1 MGSDRTIFN
10 RLRNKSVKELLSR
23 SRQEAAKLSGRAFGL
38 ATGEMSDRAFLRRFD
53 CGFDSHSAEVAALR
67 FIERIRDTIA
77 SDSASYNFF
86 PSLQQR
92 ISLVNRV
99 KRDFPGQERLLLNR
113 ADRALDGWFDLLG
126 LTNLSFGTPPDWLL
140 EPVSGIRS
148 TLDHWSA
155 IDYLDP
161 RLAGDKKI
169 TWELNRHQHFVTLGQ
184 AYWLTADEK
193 YAEGF
198 VDQATSW
205 MDANPPNLGINWA
218 SSLELAFR
226 SISWLWALHLFAE
239 SPRLTPSFVLRLLKH
254 LIAQGT
260 HIHSYLSSYFSPNT
274 HLTGEA
280 LGLLYVG
287 LTLPEI
293 RSSKKWREEGLKIL
307 LEQFPRHVSND
318 GVYFE
323 QSTYYHRYT
332 ADFYIHLLI
341 LARAGNIELP
351 NEMTERLAKM
361 ITHLVCIMRPD
372 GSSPLIG
379 DDDGGRLCILG
390 PRDSDDFRDT
400 IATAAALYGR
410 ADWKHAAGNNSFETL
425 WLLGTDGVD
434 RYVELPDVVPLEN
447 STIFPFGGQVVFR
460 DGRSRDATYALMDC
474 GPHGSL
480 SFGHSHADAL
490 SIEFAALG
498 RSWIVDPG
506 TFTYTGDGE
515 SRNWFRSTGAHNTIT
530 VDDQSQSIVG
540 GPFSWKT
547 VARSRLEDFI
557 IADFDFACGSH
568 NGYERLPDPVLHTRT
583 LIGPKRDASVDSAE
597 ALQSY
602 LIVRDSLVASQTHKY
617 SLRYHLSPGCSAFA
631 LDNQV
636 RVTEP
641 GGRRLAIAVFGSAKI
656 NAQIQ
661 ESWVSRAYG
670 HRERSQ
676 VAVFELEASGAQ
688 EFVTFLVPSY
698 EGQAVSIES
707 RSTGVESRA
716 FQVSSFETTDCV
728 LIGSATRPKNGGFI
742 TADGSVAWGRF
753 VGSDFQRGFLVGGS
767 SFETDDGF
775 GFRSESAV
783 RYCSLRC
790 LDGGLAIEIDG
801 DRFELNGGEL
811 AQHFS
816 CKATSFEVF
825 RPDPTSCEQKNGWD
839 FRRTTGVTG

>member
-1 MGSDRTIFN
+1 MGSDRTILG
-10 RLRNKSVKELLSR
+10 RLRQKSAKELFSR
-23 SRQEAAKLSGRAFGL
+23 GRQELSKFSDRVFGIS
-38 ATGEMSDRAFLRRFD
+38 TGEMTDRAFLKSFD
-53 CGFDSHSAEVAALR
+53 CGFDSRSAELAALR
-67 FIERIRDTIA
+67 FVERVRDSLA
-77 SDSASYNFF
+77 ADSPSFNFF

-92 ISLVNRV
+92 VSIVNRI
-99 KRDFPGQERLLLNR
+99 KRDFPGQQRLLLDR
-113 ADRALDGWFDLLG
+113 SDRALDGYFDLLG

-140 EPVSGIRS
+140 EPVSRVRS
-148 TLDHWSA
+148 ALAHWSA
-155 IDYLDP
+155 IDYLNP
-161 RLAGDKKI
+161 RRAGDKKI

-184 AYWLTADEK
+184 AYWLTGDEK

-226 SISWLWALHLFAE
+226 SISWLWAIQLFAE
-239 SPRLTPSFVLRLLKH
+239 SKRLTAAFVLRLLKH
-254 LIAQGT
+254 LIAHGT
-260 HIHSYLSSYFSPNT
+260 HIESYLSSYFSPNT

-280 LGLLYVG
+280 LGLFYLG
-287 LTLPEI
+287 SALPEI
-293 RSSKKWREEGLKIL
+293 RWSKRWRENGLKIL
-307 LEQFPRHVSND
+307 LEEFPRQVAND

-332 ADFYIHLLI
+332 ADFFIHVLI
-341 LARAGNIELP
+341 LARAGGISIP
-351 NEMTERLAKM
+351 NEVTDRLEKM

-379 DDDGGRLCILG
+379 DDDGGRLCVLG

-410 ADWKHAAGNNSFETL
+410 ADWKHAAGNNAFETL

-434 RYVELPDVVPLEN
+434 RFAELPDAVPLET
-447 STIFPFGGQVVFR
+447 STIFPFGGQVILR
-460 DGRSRDATYALMDC
+460 DRWSRDTTYALMDC

-506 TFTYTGDGE
+506 TFTYTGDRAA
-515 SRNWFRSTGAHNTIT
+515 RNWFRSTEAHNTVT
-530 VDDQSQSIVG
+530 VDGESQSSVA
-540 GPFSWKT
+540 GPFSWNT
-547 VARSRLEDFI
+547 VARSSLDDFI
-557 IADFDFACGSH
+557 LADFDFACGSH
-568 NGYERLPDPVLHTRT
+568 NGYERLQDPVKHTRS
-583 LIGPKRDASVDSAE
+583 LIGPKRSTSFDSHE
-597 ALQSY
+597 TLQGY
-602 LIVRDSLVASQTHKY
+602 LIVRDSLAASQTHKY

-631 LDNQV
+631 VDNQV

-641 GGRRLAIAVFGSAKI
+641 GGRRLTIAVYGSSKI

-670 HRERSQ
+670 NREHSQ
-676 VAVFELEASGAQ
+676 AAVFEIEATGEQ

-698 EGQAVSIES
+698 EGQPVSIES
-707 RSTGVESRA
+707 PSPAIESRA
-716 FQVSSFETTDCV
+716 FRVNSFETTDYV
-728 LIGSATRPKNGGFI
+728 LIGRSSKPATDGFI
-742 TADGSVAWGRF
+742 TADGSIAWARF
-753 VGSDFQRGFLVGGS
+753 LGSDFQRGFMIGGS

-775 GFRSESAV
+775 GFRSEGVV
-783 RYCSLRC
+783 RYSSLRC
-790 LDGGLAIEIDG
+790 LDGGLVAEIDG
-801 DRFELNGGEL
+801 HRFYLSGDEH

-816 CKATSFEVF
+816 CKGISFEVF
-825 RPDPTSCEQKNGWD
+825 RPDSTSCEQETTWD
-839 FRRTTGVTG
+839 FRKTTGVIG